1 MKQPP
6 YSRTRRDD
14 DDDDEDDRKPPART
28 NMPLSSSP
36 PSHPQSHG
44 SNHNDIEDD
53 DDDEYEEEEEEH
65 YSESG
70 VFSHTSSTAVA
81 SVDHSTFHD
90 THAASSTMA
99 VNRRNN
105 TNHSSNHSN
114 NNNNTNNSNSQQQ
127 YWWNQ
132 VFLSPFR
139 SSSSSSSSI
148 TKPTMHNDDHYTK
161 YKNVDDDDDDDYIY
175 QTPTN
180 ASMIHA
186 IRNEINISNYRNTT
200 GNTSGTGLPNLTF
213 ATPYTPESQLNREEE
228 AHHTAA
234 HQTTPSTFNTVP
246 SVSKVFTTTT
256 LTNTKTKPTT
266 FTTTTPTTPH
276 SYTINRSS
284 TPTSPVEQIT
294 NTTITTLQRSTILYL
309 GSTTMAWIILL
320 SHILPSVVLYTLV
333 WIIISTVLMIQ
344 AFYTTIQEYY
354 YHMVVMGPGL
364 GSMLLPQSVYNLL
377 TQESLHE
384 FLTDEV
390 MVLEYRHLLLYFLPI
405 SATQLRDL
413 LRRIAPQHQQRL
425 QRRGEIG
432 TLLFGESIMRIILG
446 HTQYEQ
452 WRSRRILS
460 QPPSSS
466 SSSNIST
473 DGNNGINN
481 PQIATQPQGSTTL
494 LLHDSFDDD
503 HSDLGLDISGDD
515 MIGGNHALAQR
526 LGLTA
531 TARTMSSSP
540 MPPSIVIDNSTTT
553 NNSNSNTNRTPL
565 PNEVITT
572 NSSNRL
578 NATSSNIATN
588 RTVAAAERATTY
600 DNQEY
605 QVLMDAL
612 WDSFYGAIWNPITD
626 YVRTTYLVPTLH
638 RISHVTL
645 HTGIVLLSIST
656 GNVFGLWGWSY
667 QIMYNQL
674 RMYLPT
680 SRGILSTTTITTN
693 AQQSR
698 DTTPDNSTPI
708 SNQPTSLYR
717 SFGLFS
723 RPSTTT
729 WSTALLGSASLGIS
743 YYSRRYVRRY
753 YDMTAMLDA
762 NRNNND
768 AATNPNA
775 GTSND
780 ERKSNKKE

>member
-1 MKQPP
+1 M
-6 YSRTRRDD
+6 
-14 DDDDEDDRKPPART
+14 
-28 NMPLSSSP
+28 
-36 PSHPQSHG
+36 
-44 SNHNDIEDD
+44 
-53 DDDEYEEEEEEH
+53 
-65 YSESG
+65 
-70 VFSHTSSTAVA
+70 
-81 SVDHSTFHD
+81 
-90 THAASSTMA
+90 
-99 VNRRNN
+99 
-105 TNHSSNHSN
+105 
-114 NNNNTNNSNSQQQ
+114 
-127 YWWNQ
+127 
-132 VFLSPFR
+132 
-139 SSSSSSSSI
+139 
-148 TKPTMHNDDHYTK
+148 
-161 YKNVDDDDDDDYIY
+161 
-175 QTPTN
+175 
-180 ASMIHA
+180 
-186 IRNEINISNYRNTT
+186 
-200 GNTSGTGLPNLTF
+200 
-213 ATPYTPESQLNREEE
+213 
-228 AHHTAA
+228 
-234 HQTTPSTFNTVP
+234 
-246 SVSKVFTTTT
+246 
-256 LTNTKTKPTT
+256 
-266 FTTTTPTTPH
+266 
-276 SYTINRSS
+276 
-284 TPTSPVEQIT
+284 
-294 NTTITTLQRSTILYL
+294 
-309 GSTTMAWIILL
+309 
-320 SHILPSVVLYTLV
+320 
-333 WIIISTVLMIQ
+333 
-344 AFYTTIQEYY
+344 
-354 YHMVVMGPGL
+354 
-364 GSMLLPQSVYNLL
+364 
-377 TQESLHE
+377 
-384 FLTDEV
+384 
-390 MVLEYRHLLLYFLPI
+390 
-405 SATQLRDL
+405 
-413 LRRIAPQHQQRL
+413 
-425 QRRGEIG
+425 
-432 TLLFGESIMRIILG
+432 
-446 HTQYEQ
+446 
-452 WRSRRILS
+452 
-460 QPPSSS
+460 
-466 SSSNIST
+466 
-473 DGNNGINN
+473 
-481 PQIATQPQGSTTL
+481 
-494 LLHDSFDDD
+494 HDSFDDD

-531 TARTMSSSP
+531 TAGTMASSP

-553 NNSNSNTNRTPL
+553 NNSNSNTNTNRTPL

-588 RTVAAAERATTY
+588 ATAERATTY
-600 DNQEY
+600 DDQEY

-698 DTTPDNSTPI
+698 DTTPANSTPI